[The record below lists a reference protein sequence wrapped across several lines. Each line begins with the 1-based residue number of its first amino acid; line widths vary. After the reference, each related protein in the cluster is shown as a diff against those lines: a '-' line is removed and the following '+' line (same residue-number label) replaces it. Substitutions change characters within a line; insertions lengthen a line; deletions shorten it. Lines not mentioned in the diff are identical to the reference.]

1 MKRTLTLVSL
11 IAILALVACNG
22 GGEGLGAGGGQSLR
36 EGSTAP
42 YHSPIAQD
50 ETYQTVLGLNI
61 LLYPAPID
69 EDSFAAFGTTH
80 WELDSSQFTQAM
92 LDAFDGQMGEEAV
105 YEPVVDSLQDD
116 PFVAQVQDVIYG
128 GEPVQVGW
136 IYGNNSNLELMYHS
150 TVSATL
156 VPAYNIILFTGST
169 ADVDAASGTLDSKD
183 ANGYFSPPGAVIEMG
198 PDSLF
203 SIPIRAIKQVGQLT
217 AVIVPQGT
225 ELEQVTLTGKTISI
239 EAADTSARFE

>member
-1 MKRTLTLVSL
+1 
-11 IAILALVACNG
+11 
-22 GGEGLGAGGGQSLR
+22 LR

-50 ETYQTVLGLNI
+50 ETYQTILGLNI

-80 WELDSSQFTQAM
+80 WDLDSSEFTQAM
-92 LDAFDGQMGEEAV
+92 LDAFDGQMGEESV
-105 YEPVVDSLQDD
+105 YEPVVESLQDD
-116 PFVAQVQDVIYG
+116 PLVTQVQDVIYG

-136 IYGNNSNLELMYHS
+136 IYGNNSGLELMYHS
-150 TVSATL
+150 TVSVTL
-156 VPAYNIILFTGST
+156 VPANNIILFAGS
-169 ADVDAASGTLDSKD
+169 ASDLDAASGALDTKD
-183 ANGYFSPPGAVIEMG
+183 ANGYFSPPNAVIEMG

-203 SIPIRAIKQVGQLT
+203 SIPIRAVKQIGQLT
-217 AVIVPQGT
+217 AVIVPQGV
-225 ELEQVTLTGKTISI
+225 ELQPVTLTGKAISI